1 MGKLPV
7 IIVDDLKKG
16 PLGTVSEP
24 SISIGSLSN
33 MDIVLQ
39 LEFLTKT
46 ISKLEEI
53 RTNKGKKLQ
62 KYVEMHRFE

>member
-1 MGKLPV
+1 MRIHA
-7 IIVDDLKKG
+7 IIVDDLKNG
-16 PLGTVSEP
+16 PNGNASEP

-33 MDIVLQ
+33 MDIILQ

-53 RTNKGKKLQ
+53 RSNKGKELQ
-62 KYVEMHRFE
+62 KYVDLHNFE

>member
-1 MGKLPV
+1 MGKLPA
-7 IIVDDLKKG
+7 IIVDDFKR
-16 PLGTVSEP
+16 EP
-24 SISIGSLSN
+24 SVSIGSLSD
-33 MDIVLQ
+33 MDIVEQ